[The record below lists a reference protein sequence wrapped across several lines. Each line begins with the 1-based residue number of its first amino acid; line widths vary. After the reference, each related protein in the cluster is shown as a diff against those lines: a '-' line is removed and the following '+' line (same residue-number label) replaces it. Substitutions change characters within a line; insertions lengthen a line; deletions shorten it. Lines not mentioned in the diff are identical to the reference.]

1 MKALRHSKICGDFG
15 EALILYWLSKN
26 GNECVP
32 VDHIGIDII
41 DRNRITKE
49 LMGISVKSRT
59 RIEGQEF
66 DTVDILSSDLENTEK
81 ACKDFNC
88 VPYFAIVVDSEDP
101 GIIRVFIISREK
113 LLELYPT
120 DKNAYW
126 KMNPAAFDRYKSEKI
141 ISFELK
147 VTTNFWWPSTE
158 LPANSALSNSA

>member
-41 DRNRITKE
+41 ARNRITKE

-88 VPYFAIVVDSEDP
+88 VPYFAIAVDSEDS
-101 GIIRVFIISREK
+101 GIIRVFIISKEH
-113 LLELYPT
+113 LLRLYPT
-120 DKNAYW
+120 DGNAYW
-126 KMNPAAFDRYKSEKI
+126 KMSEAARSLYSSEKI
-141 ISFELK
+141 ISFQLEAK
-147 VTTNFWWPSTE
+147 TNFWW
-158 LPANSALSNSA
+158 